1 MKGFIEVSRAA
12 TCASVV
18 ILESCSPESV
28 VAKRRDSVTLRAAKP
43 YGMTFV
49 WGGRTV
55 KPVLSSPRVFVGDPL
70 LSKKEN
76 DRFPTTTHGN
86 DYESRSGNDRFPNPV
101 GRLTLGNDYES
112 KNEDNRFSGV
122 PRWQTRGNDDFMKK
136 GGHPELVS
144 ESTAWVVS
152 HGFTLIELLV
162 VVLIIG
168 ILAAVAV
175 PQYQIAVDKSKFASN
190 MSLLD
195 AVESAQEAYY
205 LANGQYAS
213 TFDQLDIEIPKTYA
227 YKKPESWGGDCWA
240 TGEPW
245 RYPHI
250 CTNQCYS
257 FIAPWMPYDA
267 TYFRTHNHISSM
279 RFCGKADAKRACI
292 IGNEKA
298 SSQPARWRRLCNA
311 LGTETSQRYA
321 GGAFTSKSTWD
332 LH

>member
-1 MKGFIEVSRAA
+1 M
-12 TCASVV
+12 
-18 ILESCSPESV
+18 
-28 VAKRRDSVTLRAAKP
+28 VARRVP
-43 YGMTFV
+43 
-49 WGGRTV
+49 
-55 KPVLSSPRVFVGDPL
+55 SSPKFSVGELFL
-70 LSKKEN
+70 LKKEN
-76 DRFPTTTHGN
+76 DRFPTTTFGN
-86 DYESRSGNDRFPNPV
+86 DYEYRNGDNRIPNPA
-101 GRLTLGNDYES
+101 GRQFLGD
-112 KNEDNRFSGV
+112 
-122 PRWQTRGNDDFMKK
+122 DDFMKK
-136 GGHPELVS
+136 GGHPERAARRVS
-144 ESTAWVVS
+144 GSTSWVVS
-152 HGFTLIELLV
+152 RGFTLIELLV

-175 PQYQIAVDKSKFASN
+175 PQYQLAVDKSKFASN
-190 MSLLD
+190 MPLLD

-213 TFDQLDIEIPKTYA
+213 TFDQLDIEIPKNYA

-245 RYPHI
+245 GYPHI

-257 FIAPWMPYDA
+257 FIAPWDPYDA

>member
-49 WGGRTV
+49 RGGRTV
-55 KPVLSSPRVFVGDPL
+55 KPILSSPTKFL
-70 LSKKEN
+70 
-76 DRFPTTTHGN
+76 
-86 DYESRSGNDRFPNPV
+86 
-101 GRLTLGNDYES
+101 
-112 KNEDNRFSGV
+112 
-122 PRWQTRGNDDFMKK
+122 GNDDFMKK
-136 GGHPELVS
+136 AGHPERAARRVS
-144 ESTAWVVS
+144 GSTAWVVS
-152 HGFTLIELLV
+152 RGFTLIELLV

-175 PQYQIAVDKSKFASN
+175 PQYQLAVDKSKFASS
-190 MSLLD
+190 MPLLD

-213 TFDQLDIEIPKTYA
+213 SFDQLDIEIPKKYA

-240 TGEPW
+240 TGDSW
-245 RYPHI
+245 GYPYI
-250 CTNQCYS
+250 CTNPCYS
-257 FIAPWMPYDA
+257 FIAPWQPYDA
-267 TYFRTHNHISSM
+267 TYFRTHNHSSSYNKV
-279 RFCGKADAKRACI
+279 CVDAKRACI
-292 IGNEKA
+292 IGYEKA

-321 GGAFTSKSTWD
+321 GGGFANAERHTWE

>member
-28 VAKRRDSVTLRAAKP
+28 VAKRRDSVQKP

-49 WGGRTV
+49 WGVRTV
-55 KPVLSSPRVFVGDPL
+55 KPILSSPKVSVGDPFL
-70 LSKKEN
+70 FKKEN
-76 DRFPTTTHGN
+76 ARFPTTTIGN
-86 DYESRSGNDRFPNPV
+86 DNESKNGGNRFPNPA
-101 GRLTLGNDYES
+101 GRQFLGD
-112 KNEDNRFSGV
+112 
-122 PRWQTRGNDDFMKK
+122 DDFMKK

-144 ESTAWVVS
+144 GSTAWVVS
-152 HGFTLIELLV
+152 RGFTLIELLV

-175 PQYQIAVDKSKFASN
+175 PQYQLAVDKFKFASN
-190 MSLLD
+190 MPLLD

-213 TFDQLDIEIPKTYA
+213 TFDQLDIEIPKNYA

-240 TGEPW
+240 TGGPW
-245 RYPHI
+245 GYPHI

-257 FIAPWMPYDA
+257 FIAPWQPYDA

>member
-1 MKGFIEVSRAA
+1 MKGFSNVSRAA
-12 TCASVV
+12 TCASGV

-49 WGGRTV
+49 RGGRTV
-55 KPVLSSPRVFVGDPL
+55 KPILSSPKVSVGDPFL
-70 LSKKEN
+70 FKKEN
-76 DRFPTTTHGN
+76 DRI
-86 DYESRSGNDRFPNPV
+86 PNPA
-101 GRLTLGNDYES
+101 GRLPLGD
-112 KNEDNRFSGV
+112 
-122 PRWQTRGNDDFMKK
+122 DDFIKK

-144 ESTAWVVS
+144 GSTSWVVS
-152 HGFTLIELLV
+152 RGFTLIELLV

-175 PQYQIAVDKSKFASN
+175 PQYQLAVDKSKFASN
-190 MSLLD
+190 MPLLD

-240 TGEPW
+240 TGDSW
-245 RYPHI
+245 GYPYI
-250 CTNQCYS
+250 CTSPCYS
-257 FIAPWMPYDA
+257 FISPWQPYDVH
-267 TYFRTHNHISSM
+267 YFRTHNHSSSYNKL
-279 RFCGKADAKRACI
+279 CVDAKRACL

-321 GGAFTSKSTWD
+321 GGSVVNSPTWD